1 MKSSTTPRPTR
12 TKRLNTNGSA
22 SWVRF
27 AVVLFVGLSLIL
39 LLYQL
44 SEILKLVVISAL
56 LAYLLDPVA
65 TWLESYGFSRNMATF
80 TVFTLFMMVVSVFLF
95 FLFPVVLRQL
105 GLLQT
110 GEIIEQA
117 EAVIAD
123 LEMRLAKPLS
133 QVGIYDL
140 DLIMSFRAS
149 LAGFFNESI
158 SYVPGMLSLLGNLV
172 VVPFM
177 LFLFIKD
184 ARSMKKGFID
194 AVPNQYFEFSLN
206 VLQKMDKQLGNYLRG
221 QFLVA
226 LIVGT
231 LSTLALWLLGIDFFL
246 VIGPIAGLMNMIPY
260 VGPAAGGLLA
270 IIASVITTGNFDTV
284 PGIIITFS
292 IIQLIDNTLLQ
303 PLVLARNVKL
313 HPMLILIAILIGGK
327 LFGIMGLLLAVPFAA
342 IIKVILVETVV
353 NLQRYQFS

>member
-1 MKSSTTPRPTR
+1 MKTSTISKPIR
-12 TKRLNTNGSA
+12 TKKPNASGAA

-44 SEILKLVVISAL
+44 SDILKLVVISAL
-56 LAYLLDPVA
+56 LAYLLDPIA

-80 TVFTLFMMVVSVFLF
+80 TVFSLFMLLVSIFLF
-95 FLFPVVLRQL
+95 FLFPVVLRQI

-117 EAVIAD
+117 ETVIAD
-123 LEMRLAKPLS
+123 LEERLVKPLA
-133 QVGIYDL
+133 QLGINEL
-140 DLIMSFRAS
+140 DIMMSFRAS
-149 LAGFFNESI
+149 LAAFFNESI
-158 SYVPGMLSLLGNLV
+158 SYVPGVLSMLGNLV

-177 LFLFIKD
+177 LFFFIKD

-221 QFLVA
+221 QFLIA

-231 LSTLALWLLGIDFFL
+231 LSTLALWLLGVDFFL

-260 VGPAAGGLLA
+260 VGPVAGGLLA
-270 IIASVITTGNFDTV
+270 IIASVITTGNFDTL
-284 PGIIITFS
+284 PGIILSFS
-292 IIQLIDNTLLQ
+292 IIQLIDNALLQ

-327 LFGIMGLLLAVPFAA
+327 LFGVMGLLLAVPFAA